1 MFAHGLPAEK
11 DELRVRSALPL
22 SIHSKISEDVE
33 GVFAWFD
40 TALSGASCKMIFS
53 PNLFVMLKILSS
65 EYQLYACGKIF
76 RMPRFWTKIFS
87 LQEALRFENCNIP
100 HKGQIPPLPF
110 LKGGLCASSSLKKR
124 KSRILPILLL
134 QPDDLGNP

>member
-11 DELRVRSALPL
+11 DELRVRSARPL

-53 PNLFVMLKILSS
+53 PNLFVMHKNFILEIS
-65 EYQLYACGKIF
+65 AIC
-76 RMPRFWTKIFS
+76 
-87 LQEALRFENCNIP
+87 LR
-100 HKGQIPPLPF
+100 
-110 LKGGLCASSSLKKR
+110 
-124 KSRILPILLL
+124 
-134 QPDDLGNP
+134 